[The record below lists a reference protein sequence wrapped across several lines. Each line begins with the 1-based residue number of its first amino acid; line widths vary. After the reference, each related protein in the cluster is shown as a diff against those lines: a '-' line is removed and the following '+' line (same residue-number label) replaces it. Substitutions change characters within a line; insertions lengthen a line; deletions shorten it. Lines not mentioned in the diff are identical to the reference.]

1 MTVNPRQ
8 SFRLKLCLWIF
19 IVSVF
24 VFTTV
29 FGATLFYVGL
39 ETRRNINMIVD
50 AKFDFVTHAIERN
63 LNDAE
68 VSANNLMTIGQSPL
82 LTNKRDSVY
91 SLCKYF
97 LKYNPKIQGV
107 AIGYSP
113 SATPDREQGYAPY
126 VVNSGGEFKTLD
138 MALVR
143 DYREV
148 DWYKKTMETGLP
160 NWSAPFH
167 NLDGKVTV
175 CYNMPIRDKNGKP
188 YAVQSVDMSL
198 EDLDDS
204 IQSLAP
210 YPHSIITVIDENG
223 TYVAHPNKAYI
234 VNESMQSIAA
244 KLGLPRNEEIAA
256 GILSRQRGYGK
267 FYNGEEDVYVY
278 YAPVKKNNWTVTL
291 EVPYSDLA
299 GGYSRMFKT
308 MLIHSLLGVVML
320 LIVCV
325 VIVRKLTK
333 PLEQFSLAAR
343 KISHGEFHVEL
354 PVIKDHNELYDLRQ
368 ALAAMEISLDS
379 YIDDLKKTTESK
391 AIIESELKTASHIQM
406 SMVPKI
412 FPPYPERSDI
422 DVFASLI
429 PAKAVGGDLYDFL
442 LDGDD
447 LYFCIGDVSG
457 KGIPAS
463 LFMAI
468 TRSLFRNI
476 CSQATSP
483 AKIANTLNR
492 AITEGNEENMFV
504 TMFIGKCNLKT
515 GAFTCCNCGH
525 NAPVTNGVLSD
536 AKNIVVSPG
545 PTPSF
550 INALPTNLPIGVI
563 ADFDY
568 KEVSMTIEKGVKIFL
583 YTDGVTEAENDK
595 RELFGDN
602 RLIEVLAATGGEHSA
617 QDYVEHVR
625 AEVHSF
631 VCGAEQSDDL
641 TMLCFNYL
649 GPTETN

>member
-138 MALVR
+138 MAQFR

-148 DWYKKTMETGLP
+148 DWYKKTMETGQP

-175 CYNMPIRDKNGKP
+175 CYNMPIRDKNGTV

-325 VIVRKLTK
+325 VIVRKLSSRSSN
-333 PLEQFSLAAR
+333 SL
-343 KISHGEFHVEL
+343 
-354 PVIKDHNELYDLRQ
+354 LR
-368 ALAAMEISLDS
+368 
-379 YIDDLKKTTESK
+379 
-391 AIIESELKTASHIQM
+391 
-406 SMVPKI
+406 
-412 FPPYPERSDI
+412 PERYRTANSMWSCP
-422 DVFASLI
+422 SLRTTTNSMTCAR
-429 PAKAVGGDLYDFL
+429 PSPLWK
-442 LDGDD
+442 
-447 LYFCIGDVSG
+447 S
-457 KGIPAS
+457 
-463 LFMAI
+463 
-468 TRSLFRNI
+468 RST
-476 CSQATSP
+476 ATSMTSRRRP
-483 AKIANTLNR
+483 RARPSSRAN
-492 AITEGNEENMFV
+492 
-504 TMFIGKCNLKT
+504 
-515 GAFTCCNCGH
+515 
-525 NAPVTNGVLSD
+525 
-536 AKNIVVSPG
+536 
-545 PTPSF
+545 
-550 INALPTNLPIGVI
+550 
-563 ADFDY
+563 
-568 KEVSMTIEKGVKIFL
+568 
-583 YTDGVTEAENDK
+583 
-595 RELFGDN
+595 
-602 RLIEVLAATGGEHSA
+602 
-617 QDYVEHVR
+617 
-625 AEVHSF
+625 
-631 VCGAEQSDDL
+631 
-641 TMLCFNYL
+641 
-649 GPTETN
+649 

>member
-138 MALVR
+138 MAQVR

-148 DWYKKTMETGLP
+148 DWYKKTMETGQP

-536 AKNIVVSPG
+536 TKNIVVSPG

-550 INALPTNLPIGVI
+550 MNALPTNLPIGVI

-602 RLIEVLAATGGEHSA
+602 RLIEVLAATCGEHSA

-649 GPTETN
+649 GPTETK

>member
-29 FGATLFYVGL
+29 FGATLFYVGR

-50 AKFDFVTHAIERN
+50 AKFDFVTHALERN
-63 LNDAE
+63 LSDAE
-68 VSANNLMTIGQSPL
+68 VSANNLMSIGQSPL
-82 LTNKRDSVY
+82 LKSPRDSIY

-113 SATPDREQGYAPY
+113 SATPDQEKGYAPY

-138 MALVR
+138 MAQFR

-175 CYNMPIRDKNGKP
+175 CYNMPIRDKNGNV

-278 YAPVKKNNWTVTL
+278 YAPVKKSNWTVTL

-308 MLIHSLLGVVML
+308 MLIHSILGVVML

-412 FPPYPERSDI
+412 FPPYPERNDI

-442 LDGDD
+442 LDGDV

-504 TMFIGKCNLKT
+504 TMFIGRCNLKT

-536 AKNIVVSPG
+536 AKSLTVSPG

-550 INALPTNLPIGVI
+550 MNALPTNLPIGVI

-583 YTDGVTEAENDK
+583 YTDGVTEAENK
-595 RELFGDN
+595 EMNLFGDN
-602 RLIEVLAATGGEHSA
+602 RLLEALVSTGAASSA

-625 AEVHSF
+625 AEVHNF
-631 VCGAEQSDDL
+631 ACGAEQSDDL

-649 GPTETN
+649 GPTETK

>member
-113 SATPDREQGYAPY
+113 SATPDRKQGYAPY

-138 MALVR
+138 MAQVR

-148 DWYKKTMETGLP
+148 DWYKKTMETGQP

-536 AKNIVVSPG
+536 ARNIVVSPG

-550 INALPTNLPIGVI
+550 MNALPTNLPIGVI

>member
-138 MALVR
+138 MAQVR

-148 DWYKKTMETGLP
+148 DWYKKTMETGQP

-550 INALPTNLPIGVI
+550 MNALPTNLPIGVI

-602 RLIEVLAATGGEHSA
+602 RLIEVLAATCGEHSA
-617 QDYVEHVR
+617 QYYVEHVR

-649 GPTETN
+649 GPTETK

>member
-138 MALVR
+138 MAQFR

-148 DWYKKTMETGLP
+148 DWYKKTMETGQP

-175 CYNMPIRDKNGKP
+175 CYNMPIRDKNGTV

-442 LDGDD
+442 LDGDV

-504 TMFIGKCNLKT
+504 TMFIGKCDLKT

-525 NAPVTNGVLSD
+525 NAPVTNGTLSD
-536 AKNIVVSPG
+536 ARNVVVSPG

-550 INALPTNLPIGVI
+550 MNALPTNLPIGVI

-602 RLIEVLAATGGEHSA
+602 RLLEVLAATGGEHSA

-625 AEVHSF
+625 AEVHNF